1 MSYPRLAMRLY
12 NTPLVI
18 TAEKL
23 DVIDRVFRAHE
34 DGRAKLLAPYIETK
48 TRPEVAAAGQAQRT
62 QSGYLRTVDGVAIV
76 PVIGTLVQRSSYMDA
91 ESGLT
96 SYSEIGSMIAAAVSD
111 PQVRGIL
118 LEVDSNG
125 GEVSGIFD
133 LAEEMRAVANAK
145 PMFAHA
151 NELALSGGYILASAA
166 EAVYT
171 PRTGLIGS
179 IGVRMR
185 HVDQSKYDEKRGMVY
200 TDIIAGAHK
209 NDLSPNEPLS
219 DADRQ
224 WAQDH
229 VNHTYAIFVDYVAK
243 MRDIEADAV
252 RATEAQI
259 YHADEAIALGLI
271 DGVATIGETLS
282 LLRDHLNHLD
292 APSFFS
298 MRAAANASRTSQLSA
313 EADKEHIMAGE
324 NKPTPAELA
333 EAQARGFTEGEKA
346 ANAAAAAKFTEAE
359 TKSKIEAK
367 AAADAAQ
374 ARIAAILN
382 HDEAKER
389 GKAAHHLALKTQTSV
404 EDAVALLAAL
414 PKEQTTPANPL
425 AASMPPN
432 PKVGAD
438 PGEGEDTEA
447 ATVARIM
454 AAGRKLKAIK

>member
-1 MSYPRLAMRLY
+1 
-12 NTPLVI
+12 
-18 TAEKL
+18 
-23 DVIDRVFRAHE
+23 
-34 DGRAKLLAPYIETK
+34 
-48 TRPEVAAAGQAQRT
+48 
-62 QSGYLRTVDGVAIV
+62 
-76 PVIGTLVQRSSYMDA
+76 
-91 ESGLT
+91 
-96 SYSEIGSMIAAAVSD
+96 
-111 PQVRGIL
+111 
-118 LEVDSNG
+118 
-125 GEVSGIFD
+125 
-133 LAEEMRAVANAK
+133 
-145 PMFAHA
+145 
-151 NELALSGGYILASAA
+151 
-166 EAVYT
+166 
-171 PRTGLIGS
+171 
-179 IGVRMR
+179 
-185 HVDQSKYDEKRGMVY
+185 
-200 TDIIAGAHK
+200 
-209 NDLSPNEPLS
+209 
-219 DADRQ
+219 
-224 WAQDH
+224 
-229 VNHTYAIFVDYVAK
+229 
-243 MRDIEADAV
+243 
-252 RATEAQI
+252 
-259 YHADEAIALGLI
+259 
-271 DGVATIGETLS
+271 
-282 LLRDHLNHLD
+282 
-292 APSFFS
+292 
-298 MRAAANASRTSQLSA
+298 
-313 EADKEHIMAGE
+313 MAGE